1 MADTDS
7 ALKTQMYIS
16 ESSRQN
22 AMDLT
27 NRISQGF
34 QAASEAVKF
43 ESQVSQAMVKSA
55 SDYKQIQIDEW
66 YKKEQ
71 VAMEARRINLAE
83 KTAIA
88 RVNNEKARI
97 DAQNSRADSVLKR
110 QQAADK
116 EKQET
121 ERYKVVAAEVDSTI
135 QGLKAKSDNINIE
148 TKKISGEIANL
159 DAQGQLL
166 EPQVLAGEVSVE
178 YAEKYGLEL
187 QKNKQKLG
195 ETTMSLYD
203 RQARLN
209 NVIAE
214 VSSIGPLTIGKAR
227 PVESLMSS
235 LEQAR
240 IKMLDEEQQETA
252 QFLANSGI
260 SIDQSSLNE
269 VFKKEPIVPAKP
281 LVIPKEF
288 GQRDLEFWTDPSNNK
303 FDKAF
308 VQRTIIPKISE
319 DKIKSFGE
327 SVNSIKTFT
336 SDALLTTSPDR
347 WDDMLKDMPSI
358 SKIDRW
364 NSINP
369 NASES
374 EKIMG
379 SKFLVKQR
387 AQSIYDKAKDLYF
400 ESNPTEDRN
409 TTTPTFDA
417 LKPYIER
424 AKPLIGDNGNITPAS
439 APTTPAPPGSTLAP
453 KVNLGTPEERNKR
466 VKIYEEMLFGNEEEL
481 LQSTISGDLPKLKKA
496 ASTLDTFN
504 QNLASARKLTKQQLA
519 LELSKI
525 PFEDIDFDKYV
536 SKGIMEF
543 FKEDARKPK
552 RILNLVESNPE
563 RAYEIIARYNT
574 KASGVDKKDIN
585 FALERQ
591 SSLR

>member
-7 ALKTQMYIS
+7 ALKTQMYMS

-55 SDYKQIQIDEW
+55 ADFKQLQVDEW

-88 RVNNEKARI
+88 RINNEKARI

-110 QQAADK
+110 QQAADT
-116 EKQET
+116 EKQEN

-148 TKKISGEIANL
+148 AKKISGEIANL

-466 VKIYEEMLFGNEEEL
+466 VKIYEEMLFGNEKEL